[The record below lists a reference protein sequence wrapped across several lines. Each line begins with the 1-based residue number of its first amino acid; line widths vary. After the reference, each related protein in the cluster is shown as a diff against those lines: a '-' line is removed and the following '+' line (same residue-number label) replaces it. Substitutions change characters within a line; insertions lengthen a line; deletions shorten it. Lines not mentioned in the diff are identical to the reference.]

1 MFRKRR
7 HIRAKPDEWIH
18 VHRGQQQPMKRNM
31 ELGEIIGCGIGIVL
45 AALMAWELIKALY
58 PFLIIAGVIAAIV
71 HFKKS

>member
-1 MFRKRR
+1 MFRNRR
-7 HIRAKPDEWIH
+7 HIRAKSDEWIQ
-18 VHRGQQQPMKRNM
+18 VHRGQQQPVKRGT